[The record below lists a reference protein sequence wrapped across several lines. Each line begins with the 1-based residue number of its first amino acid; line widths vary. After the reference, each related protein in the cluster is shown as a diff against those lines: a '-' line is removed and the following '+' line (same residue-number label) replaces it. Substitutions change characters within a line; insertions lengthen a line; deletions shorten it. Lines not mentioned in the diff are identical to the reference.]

1 MKISVGQF
9 RPTGVMAENLS
20 SMRRLAESAREDGA
34 ELVLF
39 PEESMFT
46 IRHVSGTLS
55 KVVSEQWDG
64 FVEGLQQIAE
74 DLQLAVV
81 AGGYEPSGTELP
93 YNTLVAVDGAGQVA
107 GIYRKLHLYDAF
119 KYKESDRIQP
129 GDSGLLTVK
138 LGELTFG
145 LMTCYDLRFPE
156 VARALAVAGADA
168 LLIPAAWFKGDHKI
182 DHWQTLLK
190 ARAVENT
197 VWVVA
202 AGTRSDNTVGHSAIV
217 DPLAIPVAHLGEE
230 AEAITTAEVTRERID
245 EVRSFL
251 PVLRNRRTDILEVTV
266 AEGQLTR

>member
-9 RPTGVMAENLS
+9 RPTGVLQENLS
-20 SMRRLAESAREDGA
+20 SMRRLAASAQEDGA

-46 IRHVSGTLS
+46 IRHVSGPLAE
-55 KVVSEQWDG
+55 VVSREWDE
-64 FVEGLQQIAE
+64 FVGGLQQIAE
-74 DLQLAVV
+74 DLQIAVV
-81 AGGYEPSGTELP
+81 AGGYEPSGADLP
-93 YNTLVAVDGAGQVA
+93 YNTLVAVDETGEVA
-107 GIYRKLHLYDAF
+107 GTYRKLHLYDAF

-129 GDSGLLTVK
+129 GDAGLLTVT
-138 LGELTFG
+138 LGGLTFG

-156 VARALAVAGADA
+156 VARSLAVAGAEV
-168 LLIPAAWFKGDHKI
+168 LLVPAAWFKGDHKI

-230 AEAITTAEVTRERID
+230 AEAVATAEVTRERID

-251 PVLRNRRTDILEVTV
+251 PVLQNRRTDVLEVTV
-266 AEGQLTR
+266 AEGQLRG